1 MHRSPWRAL
10 AVGLSLATAG
20 VAAQTTARAPDPTD
34 ARAEVPKATY
44 VSPLSTYRR
53 ADEVAP
59 LPWREANDRVGRIGG
74 WRAYARE
81 AAAPDAPASAASA
94 APAHRHR

>member
-10 AVGLSLATAG
+10 AAGLSLAAFG
-20 VAAQTTARAPDPTD
+20 AAAQAPARAPDPTD
-34 ARAEVPKATY
+34 ARAEVARATHA
-44 VSPLSTYRR
+44 SPLSTYRR
-53 ADEVAP
+53 AGDVAP

-81 AAAPDAPASAASA
+81 AAAPAAPASAAM
-94 APAHRHR
+94 PHRHP